1 MAYRAEQMPNEGKH
15 TVMSQ
20 SAYARH
26 RGKSRQYISQ
36 LAQAGVLVMRGGKV
50 DVEASDTVLDDR
62 PVADV
67 DPPTRPMR
75 IAEDLSQGQPDS
87 PGRVTFSQARTIEMV
102 YRAKLCRL
110 DFEAK
115 VGKLIDGAEVRNKIS
130 AEGRAFRDGLLGIPD
145 RLSMIIAS
153 ERDAGRIR
161 SILRAEIDREL
172 DRLAEALQNVG
183 MGTVPLVAR

>member
-1 MAYRAEQMPNEGKH
+1 MPNEGKH

-36 LAQAGVLVMRGGKV
+36 LAQPGVLVMRGGKV

-67 DPPTRPMR
+67 DPPSRPMR

-87 PGRVTFSQARTIEMV
+87 PGRGTFSQARTIEMV

-110 DFEAK
+110 DFEAE
-115 VGKLIDGAEVRNKIS
+115 GGEAHRCRGGAEQDFCPKS
-130 AEGRAFRDGLLGIPD
+130 GLFAMGY
-145 RLSMIIAS
+145 S
-153 ERDAGRIR
+153 ESQTAYR
-161 SILRAEIDREL
+161 
-172 DRLAEALQNVG
+172 
-183 MGTVPLVAR
+183 